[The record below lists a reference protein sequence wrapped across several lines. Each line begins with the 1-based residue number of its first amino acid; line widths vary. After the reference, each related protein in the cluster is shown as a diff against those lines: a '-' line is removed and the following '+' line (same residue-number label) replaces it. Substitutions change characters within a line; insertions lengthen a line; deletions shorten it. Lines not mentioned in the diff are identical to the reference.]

1 MKTSYKHISEGER
14 KIIEELTQAGS
25 SNKTIA
31 KVLKRSTSTIGRELK
46 RNCSYSAWWYKC
58 ERAQA
63 LSEERRKRSRK
74 PRIREKTWKKVFE
87 LFNLD
92 YSPEQIA
99 SVVKISHESIYR
111 RIYAEICVMSRKNK
125 GTFWKKFPL
134 NPQKLFVILQR
145 CCKMSKS
152 FKRVWEIF
160 CKRSFKINISL
171 AQFLSERNLII
182 GRAIRSSW
190 FAAKAISSRWLNE
203 KRDFYWRPRCQTRNL
218 KPSETRF
225 YRHFVTFHRP

>member
-1 MKTSYKHISEGER
+1 MKTGYKHISEGER
-14 KIIEELTQAGS
+14 KIIEGLTQAGS

-125 GTFWKKFPL
+125 GTF
-134 NPQKLFVILQR
+134 
-145 CCKMSKS
+145 
-152 FKRVWEIF
+152 
-160 CKRSFKINISL
+160 
-171 AQFLSERNLII
+171 
-182 GRAIRSSW
+182 
-190 FAAKAISSRWLNE
+190 
-203 KRDFYWRPRCQTRNL
+203 
-218 KPSETRF
+218 
-225 YRHFVTFHRP
+225 

>member
-46 RNCSYSAWWYKC
+46 RNYERGVWWYKC

-63 LSEERRKRSRK
+63 LSEERRKCSRK
-74 PRIREKTWKKVFE
+74 PRIGGKTWKKVFE

-111 RIYAEICVMSRKNK
+111 RIYAE
-125 GTFWKKFPL
+125 
-134 NPQKLFVILQR
+134 
-145 CCKMSKS
+145 KS
-152 FKRVWEIF
+152 F
-160 CKRSFKINISL
+160 
-171 AQFLSERNLII
+171 
-182 GRAIRSSW
+182 
-190 FAAKAISSRWLNE
+190 
-203 KRDFYWRPRCQTRNL
+203 P
-218 KPSETRF
+218 
-225 YRHFVTFHRP
+225 

>member
-1 MKTSYKHISEGER
+1 MKTGYKHISEGER

-58 ERAQA
+58 ERVQA

-92 YSPEQIA
+92 YGPEQIA
-99 SVVKISHESIYR
+99 SAVKISHESIYR
-111 RIYAEICVMSRKNK
+111 RIYAGICVMSKKDK

-134 NPQKLFVILQR
+134 NPQKLLLFGNSVAKEQKFWESLRDLLQ
-145 CCKMSKS
+145 K
-152 FKRVWEIF
+152 IF
-160 CKRSFKINISL
+160 
-171 AQFLSERNLII
+171 QF
-182 GRAIRSSW
+182 
-190 FAAKAISSRWLNE
+190 F
-203 KRDFYWRPRCQTRNL
+203 RP
-218 KPSETRF
+218 
-225 YRHFVTFHRP
+225 

>member
-1 MKTSYKHISEGER
+1 MKTGYKHISEGER

-111 RIYAEICVMSRKNK
+111 RIYALYSFDGIPINCPVK
-125 GTFWKKFPL
+125 
-134 NPQKLFVILQR
+134 R
-145 CCKMSKS
+145 CFARFIFASIVKS
-152 FKRVWEIF
+152 FLQKV
-160 CKRSFKINISL
+160 
-171 AQFLSERNLII
+171 
-182 GRAIRSSW
+182 AIHIR
-190 FAAKAISSRWLNE
+190 
-203 KRDFYWRPRCQTRNL
+203 
-218 KPSETRF
+218 
-225 YRHFVTFHRP
+225 